1 MLSQGEQNPGPIVRY
16 SDSVDQD
23 AFRTSARAPGHLMA
37 RLRIA
42 SGNQAILEMGDLGL
56 TLLRYLL
63 ALRESVPL
71 LKLYT
76 EGRAAPPSQLE
87 WISKWQSAAE
97 DQAEREEAPEVP
109 V

>member
-97 DQAEREEAPEVP
+97 DQAEQEEAPEVP